1 MRLGFR
7 VNGATI
13 SNLNT
18 RDIVWASLSEY
29 IHALVYGAIPLE
41 GEKRESSG
49 SCVVFP
55 SPHLCLS
62 QAPVLQPNH
71 TYCLEFPQTEL
82 RTMSHLRGLQWS
94 SLSFRA
100 DGLVSSVYIYSLIC
114 LYHCVLTAFIS
125 ETCHFVIPYPASF
138 PGPSSN
144 VSNWPG
150 NEAIT

>member
-1 MRLGFR
+1 MHLCMVPFHWRGRRGSPLAHVLYFHHH
-7 VNGATI
+7 I
-13 SNLNT
+13 S
-18 RDIVWASLSEY
+18 VSLSQVP
-29 IHALVYGAIPLE
+29 I
-41 GEKRESSG
+41 
-49 SCVVFP
+49 
-55 SPHLCLS
+55 
-62 QAPVLQPNH
+62 LQPNH

-94 SLSFRA
+94 SLSVRA

-144 VSNWPG
+144 VSNGLG
-150 NEAIT
+150 NEAITYQT

>member
-1 MRLGFR
+1 MGMRLGFR
-7 VNGATI
+7 VNGTTI

-62 QAPVLQPNH
+62 LPGSSTPAQ
-71 TYCLEFPQTEL
+71 
-82 RTMSHLRGLQWS
+82 SHLLFG
-94 SLSFRA
+94 
-100 DGLVSSVYIYSLIC
+100 VS
-114 LYHCVLTAFIS
+114 TD
-125 ETCHFVIPYPASF
+125 
-138 PGPSSN
+138 
-144 VSNWPG
+144 
-150 NEAIT
+150 